1 MRADRLG
8 SSHSILSSLVAA
20 GAGLALSIA
29 TSTYELIINL
39 RIAGE
44 LGIAV
49 PQALLLRAD
58 EVIR

>member
-8 SSHSILSSLVAA
+8 SSHSILYSLVAA

-39 RIAGE
+39 RVAGE

-49 PQALLLRAD
+49 PQALLLRAN